1 MPDGNKRNAGV
12 KPVRVGLL
20 GCGAIGSAVLKL
32 LCRPRFQDRFSVP
45 YVVVRDP
52 APGPDPQ
59 RQHRLTQRDRI
70 VALARETW
78 STRIVNA
85 VDFEADVDARY
96 DEVDVVVE
104 AVGSWDGPAPVS
116 GRTSPSPG
124 SPCGYERTCSLLQAA
139 LAKRKPVV
147 TANKSVIARWGNELA
162 ALAAGSAGQE
172 PVSLKFEAAVCGSIP
187 IVRTLASHW
196 RDQGIRKI
204 TGILNG
210 TCNFVL
216 SSMSGFDEARHAA
229 DGYASKRNRALAWAF
244 DQALAKGLAE
254 RPACGQDVSADLTN
268 ADLSGR
274 DAAEKLVVLAA
285 IAFGVRVDCEHVS
298 TTPINDVAV
307 SDIRFAAEMGYA
319 IKQLAVAELDDKHL
333 SLSLSVHP
341 TLVPTH
347 HPLANVSGQDNA
359 VCVRGEF
366 GNQMYT
372 GEGAGAAT
380 ATALLSDLL
389 DIETG
394 TARNHEFSRNGDPAG
409 IRVRPAE
416 QHRAMGYLRTECQ
429 DVTGAFY
436 KKAQVLYNR
445 GISVEQMLNLPMH
458 TRRENG
464 IELVPDIILIAP
476 TDQARIDRAV
486 DDLQSATIGADRV
499 AICRSRPVFLRIDQ
513 SIETGSP
520 GSHRSIISPQET
532 EKK

>member
-1 MPDGNKRNAGV
+1 MPDGNTPIAGA

-20 GCGAIGSAVLKL
+20 GCGAIGSAFLKL
-32 LCRPRFQDRFSVP
+32 LCRPRLQDRFSVP
-45 YVVVRDP
+45 YVVVRDSV
-52 APGPDPQ
+52 PGTDPQ
-59 RQHRLTQRDRI
+59 RQHRLTQRDEV

-104 AVGSWDGPAPVS
+104 AVGPWEGPAPAS

-124 SPCGYERTCSLLQAA
+124 SRCGYERTCSLLKAA
-139 LAKRKPVV
+139 LGKRKPVV

-204 TGILNG
+204 AGILNG

-216 SSMSGFDEARHAA
+216 SSMSAFDEARHAA

-274 DAAEKLVVLAA
+274 DAAEKLVILAA
-285 IAFGVRVDCEHVS
+285 IAFGVRVDCAHVS
-298 TTPINDVAV
+298 MTPINDVAV

-319 IKQLAVAELDDKHL
+319 IKQLAVAELDDKY
-333 SLSLSVHP
+333 LSLSVHP

-347 HPLANVSGQDNA
+347 HPLANVSDQDNA

-394 TARNHEFSRNGDPAG
+394 TARNQEFSRNGDLAG
-409 IRVRPAE
+409 IRLRPAE

-436 KKAQVLYNR
+436 KKAQVLYDK

-520 GSHRSIISPQET
+520 GIHRSIISPQESGK
-532 EKK
+532 E